1 MYKLYTLIVRM
12 VFLVEHKGYH
22 TRLAPNSHLKLK
34 KTQQNVKRIKKV

>member
-34 KTQQNVKRIKKV
+34 KLNKTLNE